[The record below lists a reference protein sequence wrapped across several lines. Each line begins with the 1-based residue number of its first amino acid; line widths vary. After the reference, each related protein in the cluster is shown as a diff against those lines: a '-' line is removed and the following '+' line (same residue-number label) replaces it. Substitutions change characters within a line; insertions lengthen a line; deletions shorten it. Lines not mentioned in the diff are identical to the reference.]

1 MSITRR
7 KMIKSVIAGSTIG
20 VSLSSGLLTPQQLL
34 AAWPETLFNK
44 SNLNDVMNS
53 LGIRDLSMTTD
64 ITITAPELAEDGAV
78 VPVSISTTIP
88 GVEKISLLVDKNPY
102 PLVATF
108 KLSQKCRGYVSTR
121 IKMKEPSN
129 IIVIVEANGSF
140 YSNRKLVNVAI
151 GGCDE

>member
-20 VSLSSGLLTPQQLL
+20 VSLSSDLLTPQQLL

-102 PLVATF
+102 PLVDT
-108 KLSQKCRGYVSTR
+108 
-121 IKMKEPSN
+121 
-129 IIVIVEANGSF
+129 
-140 YSNRKLVNVAI
+140 
-151 GGCDE
+151 